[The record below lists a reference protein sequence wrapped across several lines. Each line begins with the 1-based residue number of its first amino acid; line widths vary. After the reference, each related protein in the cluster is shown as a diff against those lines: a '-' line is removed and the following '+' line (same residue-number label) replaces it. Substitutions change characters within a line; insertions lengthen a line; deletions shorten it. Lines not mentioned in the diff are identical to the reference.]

1 MPQKIKL
8 TRPELKR
15 CRDRLARCERYLP
28 MLKLKQQQLQ
38 MRLRDAAAR
47 RHDAEHT
54 LVEVKERLDRYK
66 AVLNAL
72 SGVPL
77 KSLSCP
83 ERVVTSSKNVAGIEV
98 QVFEDTI
105 FPKAMYSLFGTPPW
119 VDQALDDLRD
129 RSHSEAAV
137 SILRQEEVLLQ
148 RELRHVIQHVNLF
161 EKVLIPHYQGAIR
174 RIRIRLGDEMTAA
187 IGRAKIAKARLTETL
202 GTESRTTAHG
212 RAEA

>member
-15 CRDRLARCERYLP
+15 YRDRLARCERYLP

-38 MRLRDAAAR
+38 MRLRDATAR
-47 RHDAEHT
+47 RHDAEQT
-54 LVEVKERLDRYK
+54 LAEIETRLSRYQSI
-66 AVLNAL
+66 LHDL

-77 KSLSCP
+77 RSLSRP
-83 ERVVTSSKNVAGIEV
+83 ERVVTSPKNVAGIEV
-98 QVFEDTI
+98 QVFEDTV
-105 FPKAMYSLFGTPPW
+105 FPKASYSLFGTPPW
-119 VDQALDDLRD
+119 VDRALTDLRD

-137 SILRQEEVLLQ
+137 EVLRQEEAVLQ

-161 EKVLIPHYQGAIR
+161 EKVLIPHYQEAIR
-174 RIRIRLGDEMTAA
+174 SIRIRLGDEMTAA
-187 IGRAKIAKARLTETL
+187 IGRAKIAKARLAQTL
-202 GTESRTTAHG
+202 VAELGPR

>member
-15 CRDRLARCERYLP
+15 CRDRLARCQRYLP

-38 MRLRDAAAR
+38 LRLRDATAR
-47 RHDAEHT
+47 RHEAEHS
-54 LVEVKERLDRYK
+54 LAEVEKRLGRYQ
-66 AVLNAL
+66 AVLNGL
-72 SGVPL
+72 SGVAL
-77 KSLSCP
+77 ESLSRP
-83 ERVVTSSKNVAGIEV
+83 ERIVTSSKNVAGIEV
-98 QVFEDTI
+98 QVFEDTV
-105 FPKAMYSLFGTPPW
+105 FPKAVYSLFGTPPW

-129 RSHSEAAV
+129 RSHNEAAV
-137 SILRQEEVLLQ
+137 NILRQEEAVLQ

-161 EKVLIPHYQGAIR
+161 EKVLIPHYQEAIR

-187 IGRAKIAKARLTETL
+187 IGRAKIAKARLTKTL
-202 GTESRTTAHG
+202 GAESRPTAHG